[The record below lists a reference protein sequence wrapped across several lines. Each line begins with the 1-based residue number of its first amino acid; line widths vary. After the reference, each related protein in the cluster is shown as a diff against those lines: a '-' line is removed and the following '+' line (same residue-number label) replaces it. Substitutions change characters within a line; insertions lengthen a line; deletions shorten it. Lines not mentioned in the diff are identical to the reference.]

1 MDKAEVIRKIT
12 EELGCDKEEVLQM
25 SNEDMF
31 EAYLNSEAIYGYYG
45 EILEVVEAI
54 YGVKLINNN

>member
-1 MDKAEVIRKIT
+1 MDKIEVINKIA
-12 EELGCDKEEVLQM
+12 EELGYEKEEAQQM

-31 EAYLNSEAIYGYYG
+31 EAYLNSEAIYGYYS

-54 YGVKLINNN
+54 YGVKLINND